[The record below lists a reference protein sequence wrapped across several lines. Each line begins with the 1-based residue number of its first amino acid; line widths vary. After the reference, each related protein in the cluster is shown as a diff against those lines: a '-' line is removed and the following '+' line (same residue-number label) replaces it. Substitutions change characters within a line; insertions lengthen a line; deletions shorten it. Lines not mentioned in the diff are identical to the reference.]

1 MIMTIKT
8 PVLAIAALLAF
19 APAAFAQ
26 TAPSTSE
33 TPPASASETPPAGA
47 GSASVSDGDIQK
59 FAVAA
64 VALNGVQADT
74 SIAEADKPSKMVAA
88 VQQSGLDPRK
98 FNTIAQAAQSDP
110 ALQKKIQIAAA
121 NTQPSQARKPP
132 R

>member
-8 PVLAIAALLAF
+8 PILAIAALLAF
-19 APAAFAQ
+19 GPAAFAQ
-26 TAPSTSE
+26 TAPSTPE
-33 TPPASASETPPAGA
+33 TTTPAA

-64 VALNGVQADT
+64 VALNGVQADA

-88 VQQSGLDPRK
+88 VQQSGLDPQK

-110 ALQKKIQIAAA
+110 ALQKKIQVAAA
-121 NTQPSQARKPP
+121 NTQQPQARKQLK
-132 R
+132 